1 MVARLKAWLR
11 ALPLQRRVAYL
22 TTVAVALAVAVTSVA
37 GYVTLRISLY
47 SALDEELV
55 EIATSLAAVPVAQD
69 IRTLGGLTER
79 ALRAGNVSVA
89 AIRTDG
95 EAFYVP
101 DERDHLVLGAEE
113 LAVARLQ
120 SGYSAR
126 SGVTTDGEEYRIVA
140 VPITDLGNYAL
151 VLGRPLEPTNNILSS
166 LWLVLIIFGATGV
179 IVAAVVGATVARSSL
194 RPVRELSAAVEQISV
209 TKELTPITIKA
220 SGDIAVLAESF
231 NQVLQSLA
239 SSRER
244 QTQLIADAGHELRT
258 PLTSLRTNIELLA
271 ADATSGML
279 KQQDRID
286 ILADVKAQL
295 VEFTD
300 LIGDLVQLARDET
313 TATPELLDF
322 RNVVN
327 AALDRVRLRAHGLL
341 FDVELNP
348 FYVAGDSDMLERAVT
363 NLLDNAVKW
372 SPPGGTIRV
381 QLEGDRLRVADQGP
395 GISEVDMPFIFD
407 RFYRGDSSR
416 QTPGTGLGLS
426 IVAQTVTQH
435 GGWIRA
441 GSLSTG
447 RGGVHHSSARSNQPR
462 GTHQACAI
470 QRGDCAT
477 PHSRTYCPGRRLC
490 SCPTRRPISCRNRSK
505 TTGLNRFSPVV
516 PDRFPEGMSAG
527 SRRRGPT
534 EPHDVAQLGSQ
545 PRDPRG

>member
-1 MVARLKAWLR
+1 MFGRLKAWLR
-11 ALPLQRRVAYL
+11 ALPLRRRVAYL
-22 TTVAVALAVAVTSVA
+22 TTAAVALAVAMTSVA

-47 SALDEELV
+47 NALDAELV
-55 EIATSLAAVPVAQD
+55 ENASALAAVPVAQD

-79 ALRAGNVSVA
+79 ALRVGNVSVA
-89 AIRTDG
+89 AIRADG
-95 EAFYVP
+95 EIFYVP
-101 DERDHLVLGAEE
+101 DERDHLVVGAEE

-151 VLGRPLEPTNNILSS
+151 VLGRPLKPTNEILSS
-166 LWLVLIIFGATGV
+166 LWLVLIIFGVAGV
-179 IVAAVVGATVARSSL
+179 IVAAVAGATVARSSL
-194 RPVRELSAAVEQISV
+194 RPVRELSAAVEHISV
-209 TKELTPITIKA
+209 TKELTPITIRA
-220 SGDIAVLAESF
+220 SSDIAVLAESF
-231 NQVLQSLA
+231 NQMLQSLA

-244 QTQLIADAGHELRT
+244 QAQLIADAGHELRT
-258 PLTSLRTNIELLA
+258 PLTSLRTNIELLS
-271 ADATSGML
+271 ADASSGML

-313 TATPELLDF
+313 ASSPEPLDF

-327 AALDRVRLRAHGLL
+327 SALDRVRLRAHGLL

-348 FYVAGDSDMLERAVT
+348 FYVVGDSDSLERAVT

-395 GISEVDMPFIFD
+395 GIAEGDMPFIFD
-407 RFYRGDSSR
+407 RFYRGDTAR
-416 QTPGTGLGLS
+416 QTPGSGLGLS
-426 IVAQTVTQH
+426 IVAQTITQH

-441 GSLSTG
+441 GRSAQGGAELTVQLPGATSLEDLMGS
-447 RGGVHHSSARSNQPR
+447 RQSSGSAASPA
-462 GTHQACAI
+462 TLAATAPAAAVS
-470 QRGDCAT
+470 AT
-477 PHSRTYCPGRRLC
+477 PPPVGPLAESGRKRL
-490 SCPTRRPISCRNRSK
+490 S
-505 TTGLNRFSPVV
+505 
-516 PDRFPEGMSAG
+516 
-527 SRRRGPT
+527 
-534 EPHDVAQLGSQ
+534 
-545 PRDPRG
+545 